1 MKINEF
7 TIDKINQIPNYIF
20 PDDSEY
26 DSVVIVPNNNIHE
39 SGWRC
44 MHYLFCKKDDIIC
57 RAGGGSDA
65 LHLNGI
71 GGIGDTEIGSNQ
83 NSCLISHCL
92 MNGWVV
98 DCTLSGFIRLH
109 TNRAITI
116 GGGISDFEIF
126 VKNFDT

>member
-7 TIDKINQIPNYIF
+7 TIDRLTEIPNYIF

-26 DSVVIVPNNNIHE
+26 DSVVIVPSNNIHE

-71 GGIGDTEIGSNQ
+71 GGCGNLFESELLPNF
-83 NSCLISHCL
+83 SLP
-92 MNGWVV
+92 NGWVV

-109 TNRAITI
+109 ANRAITI

-126 VKNFDT
+126 VKNFDK